1 MDCVIWSSIILFHI
15 FRRNLYLQKEFIE
28 NIFKD
33 NMTDT
38 TSIDDLPG
46 VPASAMHGSGI
57 VQNQKPEIPVQ
68 TYNPNISGAQLQQ
81 QQQQPQ
87 LQGPSPQTTVASNM
101 NVNEFVSGLQR
112 ATTSGLTALPVRDV
126 PRNTEP
132 IISDQQTVPNYIPK
146 DPVDYIRE
154 HHENTRSFME
164 HRARSANQSESLDIV
179 YDTLQVPILLAILY
193 FTFQLPVMRKYLL
206 LYLPS
211 IFNKDGNHNLSGL
224 LFISILFSCTYYGIN
239 FVLNQFVLESE

>member
-1 MDCVIWSSIILFHI
+1 
-15 FRRNLYLQKEFIE
+15 
-28 NIFKD
+28 
-33 NMTDT
+33 MTDT
-38 TSIDDLPG
+38 TSIDELPG
-46 VPASAMHGSGI
+46 VPAIASQGSGI
-57 VQNQKPEIPVQ
+57 VQKQEIPIQ
-68 TYNPNISGAQLQQ
+68 TYNPNISGTQPMQPLQPQQ
-81 QQQQPQ
+81 QVSP
-87 LQGPSPQTTVASNM
+87 PQTTVATNM
-101 NVNEFVSGLQR
+101 NVNDFVCGLQR
-112 ATTSGLTALPVRDV
+112 ATSSGLTALPIRDV

-132 IISDQQTVPNYIPK
+132 VVSDEQTVPNYIPR
-146 DPVDYIRE
+146 DHVVYIRE

-164 HRARSANQSESLDIV
+164 HRARSANQSESLDVI

-224 LFISILFSCTYYGIN
+224 LFISILFSCTYYGIS

>member
-1 MDCVIWSSIILFHI
+1 
-15 FRRNLYLQKEFIE
+15 
-28 NIFKD
+28 
-33 NMTDT
+33 MTDT

-46 VPASAMHGSGI
+46 VPATATQGSGL
-57 VQNQKPEIPVQ
+57 VQKPEIPIQ
-68 TYNPNISGAQLQQ
+68 TYNPNVSTMQQ
-81 QQQQPQ
+81 QQQQQ
-87 LQGPSPQTTVASNM
+87 QQGPPPSQTTVATNM

-112 ATTSGLTALPVRDV
+112 ATTSGLTALPIRDV
-126 PRNTEP
+126 PRNTESVV
-132 IISDQQTVPNYIPK
+132 SDEQTVPNYIPR

-154 HHENTRSFME
+154 HHENSRSFME
-164 HRARSANQSESLDIV
+164 HRARSANHSESLDVI

-224 LFISILFSCTYYGIN
+224 LFISVLFSCTYYGIN

>member
-1 MDCVIWSSIILFHI
+1 MA
-15 FRRNLYLQKEFIE
+15 
-28 NIFKD
+28 
-33 NMTDT
+33 DT

-46 VPASAMHGSGI
+46 VPAVVTQGSGI
-57 VQNQKPEIPVQ
+57 VQNQKPEIPIQ
-68 TYNPNISGAQLQQ
+68 TYNPNVSTMQQ
-81 QQQQPQ
+81 QQQQ
-87 LQGPSPQTTVASNM
+87 GPPPPQTTTTIASNM

-112 ATTSGLTALPVRDV
+112 ATSSGLTALPIRDV
-126 PRNTEP
+126 PRNTESVV
-132 IISDQQTVPNYIPK
+132 SDEQTVPNYIPR

-154 HHENTRSFME
+154 HHENTRSFMD
-164 HRARSANQSESLDIV
+164 HRAKTANQSESLDVI

-224 LFISILFSCTYYGIN
+224 LFISVLFSCTYYGIN

>member
-1 MDCVIWSSIILFHI
+1 
-15 FRRNLYLQKEFIE
+15 
-28 NIFKD
+28 
-33 NMTDT
+33 MTDT

-46 VPASAMHGSGI
+46 VPANATQGSGF
-57 VQNQKPEIPVQ
+57 VQKPEIPIQ
-68 TYNPNISGAQLQQ
+68 TYNPNISGVQQKQQ
-81 QQQQPQ
+81 QEQV
-87 LQGPSPQTTVASNM
+87 PSSQTTVVSNINM
-101 NVNEFVSGLQR
+101 NEFVSGLQR
-112 ATTSGLTALPVRDV
+112 ATSSGLTALPVRDV
-126 PRNTEP
+126 PRNTEQ
-132 IISDQQTVPNYIPK
+132 IVSDEQTVPNYIPK
-146 DPVDYIRE
+146 DSVDYIRE
-154 HHENTRSFME
+154 HNENTRSYMD
-164 HRARSANQSESLDIV
+164 HRARSTNQSESLDVI

>member
-1 MDCVIWSSIILFHI
+1 
-15 FRRNLYLQKEFIE
+15 
-28 NIFKD
+28 
-33 NMTDT
+33 MTDT

-46 VPASAMHGSGI
+46 IPATATHGSGI
-57 VQNQKPEIPVQ
+57 VQKPEIPIQ
-68 TYNPNISGAQLQQ
+68 TYNPNISGTQMPLQQ
-81 QQQQPQ
+81 QEQ
-87 LQGPSPQTTVASNM
+87 QGPPPPQTIVAANM

-112 ATTSGLTALPVRDV
+112 ATSSGLTALPIRDV
-126 PRNTEP
+126 PRNTESVV
-132 IISDQQTVPNYIPK
+132 SDQQTVPNYIPK
-146 DPVDYIRE
+146 NPVDYIRE
-154 HHENTRSFME
+154 HHENTRSFID
-164 HRARSANQSESLDIV
+164 HHARSVNQSESLDVI

-239 FVLNQFVLESE
+239 FILNQFVLDSE

>member
-1 MDCVIWSSIILFHI
+1 MA
-15 FRRNLYLQKEFIE
+15 
-28 NIFKD
+28 
-33 NMTDT
+33 DT

-46 VPASAMHGSGI
+46 VPAIATQGSGI
-57 VQNQKPEIPVQ
+57 VQNQKPEIPAQ
-68 TYNPNISGAQLQQ
+68 TYNPNVSGAQMPLQQ
-81 QQQQPQ
+81 QQQQQ
-87 LQGPSPQTTVASNM
+87 QQQTTVASNM

-112 ATTSGLTALPVRDV
+112 ATSSGLTALPIRDV
-126 PRNTEP
+126 PRNTESVV
-132 IISDQQTVPNYIPK
+132 SDEQTVPNYIPR

-154 HHENTRSFME
+154 HHENTRSYMD
-164 HRARSANQSESLDIV
+164 HRAKTANQSESLDVI

-211 IFNKDGNHNLSGL
+211 IFNKDGNHNLTGL

>member
-1 MDCVIWSSIILFHI
+1 
-15 FRRNLYLQKEFIE
+15 
-28 NIFKD
+28 
-33 NMTDT
+33 MTDT

-46 VPASAMHGSGI
+46 VPATATQGSGL
-57 VQNQKPEIPVQ
+57 VQNPEIPIQ
-68 TYNPNISGAQLQQ
+68 TYNPNVSTMQQ
-81 QQQQPQ
+81 QQQQQ
-87 LQGPSPQTTVASNM
+87 QQQGPPPSQTTVATNM

-112 ATTSGLTALPVRDV
+112 ATTSGLTALPIRDV
-126 PRNTEP
+126 PRNTESVV
-132 IISDQQTVPNYIPK
+132 SDEQTVPNYIPR

-154 HHENTRSFME
+154 HHENSRSFMD
-164 HRARSANQSESLDIV
+164 HRARSANQSESLDVI

-224 LFISILFSCTYYGIN
+224 LFISVLFSCTYYGIN
-239 FVLNQFVLESE
+239 FVLNQFVLEAE

>member
-1 MDCVIWSSIILFHI
+1 
-15 FRRNLYLQKEFIE
+15 
-28 NIFKD
+28 
-33 NMTDT
+33 MTDT

-46 VPASAMHGSGI
+46 VPATATQGSGL
-57 VQNQKPEIPVQ
+57 VQKPEIPIQ
-68 TYNPNISGAQLQQ
+68 TYNPNIAGAQMPLQQ
-81 QQQQPQ
+81 QQEQQQ
-87 LQGPSPQTTVASNM
+87 QGPLQTTVATNM

-112 ATTSGLTALPVRDV
+112 ATSSGLTALPIRDV

-132 IISDQQTVPNYIPK
+132 VISDQQTVPNYIPK

-154 HHENTRSFME
+154 HHENTRSFMD
-164 HRARSANQSESLDIV
+164 HRARSANQSESLDVV
-179 YDTLQVPILLAILY
+179 YETLQVPILLAILY

-206 LYLPS
+206 MYLPS

>member
-1 MDCVIWSSIILFHI
+1 
-15 FRRNLYLQKEFIE
+15 
-28 NIFKD
+28 
-33 NMTDT
+33 MTDT

-46 VPASAMHGSGI
+46 VPATATQGSGL
-57 VQNQKPEIPVQ
+57 VQKPEIPIQ
-68 TYNPNISGAQLQQ
+68 IYNPNIAGIQQQQ

-87 LQGPSPQTTVASNM
+87 GPPQQVTVASNM
-101 NVNEFVSGLQR
+101 NVNDFVSGLQR
-112 ATTSGLTALPVRDV
+112 ATSSGLTSLPVRDV
-126 PRNTEP
+126 PRNTESVV
-132 IISDQQTVPNYIPK
+132 SDEQTVPNYIPRNT
-146 DPVDYIRE
+146 VDYIRE
-154 HHENTRSFME
+154 HHENTRSYMD
-164 HRARSANQSESLDIV
+164 HRIRSSNQSESLDII
-179 YDTLQVPILLAILY
+179 YDSLQVPILLAILY

>member
-1 MDCVIWSSIILFHI
+1 
-15 FRRNLYLQKEFIE
+15 
-28 NIFKD
+28 
-33 NMTDT
+33 MTDT

-46 VPASAMHGSGI
+46 VPATATQGSGL
-57 VQNQKPEIPVQ
+57 VQNPEIPIQ
-68 TYNPNISGAQLQQ
+68 TYNPNVSIMQQ
-81 QQQQPQ
+81 QQQQQ
-87 LQGPSPQTTVASNM
+87 QQGPPPSQTTVATNM

-112 ATTSGLTALPVRDV
+112 ATTSGLTALPIRDV
-126 PRNTEP
+126 PRNTESVV
-132 IISDQQTVPNYIPK
+132 SDEQTVPNYIPR

-154 HHENTRSFME
+154 HHENSRSFMD
-164 HRARSANQSESLDIV
+164 HRARSANQSESLDVI

-224 LFISILFSCTYYGIN
+224 LFISVLFSCTYYGIN
-239 FVLNQFVLESE
+239 FVLNQFVLDAE